1 MKKVLTYILLLTA
14 VVVFSQ
20 EKDKNLARGNSK
32 FDNKD
37 YVDAEASY
45 RISASKAPAK
55 AAGYYNLG
63 NSIYRQKKVAE
74 AKYAYSDALA
84 KAKTKEEKHRI
95 FHNVGNVLMDEKDY
109 EGAVAAYKNALR
121 NNPHDEQTRYNYALA
136 KKMLKDNPPKPKPK
150 PKPSGKGKE
159 DNEAKENKNQQP
171 ENNNNPQDR
180 EKDKNQGN
188 NKEENKG
195 GGGNDQQNKQPK
207 PQQGKG
213 SQGNDQNTRAN
224 VNPSRGEME
233 RMLDAMDN
241 EEKKVQDRVN
251 SARAKSQPV
260 KQEKD
265 W

>member
-1 MKKVLTYILLLTA
+1 MKKVITYILLLTA
-14 VVVFSQ
+14 VAAFSQ

-84 KAKTKEEKHRI
+84 KAKTKEEKHKI

-150 PKPSGKGKE
+150 PSGKGKE

-171 ENNNNPQDR
+171 ENNNNPKDK
-180 EKDKNQGN
+180 EKDKNKGN
-188 NKEENKG
+188 EKEQDKG
-195 GGGNDQQNKQPK
+195 GGDNDQQNKQPK

-251 SARAKSQPV
+251 SARARSQPV